1 MANLEIRCPIDGCQY
16 ATGSVPES
24 VAVVLLSTHA
34 ISHTSSQNV
43 SSVQSGPKLERPKVM
58 LGISM
63 EQWNLFMQK
72 WNVFHIG
79 SGISD
84 GVAAIQLFQCAEE
97 SLGDALL
104 KIDSGITSK
113 PIDDVLKLMK
123 SLAVIPVAVRSCA
136 S

>member
-1 MANLEIRCPIDGCQY
+1 MLNRWMSICNWICSGISGCCVVEYTRYLTYKLTKCVKCTEWSEIGTTQR
-16 ATGSVPES
+16 A
-24 VAVVLLSTHA
+24 
-34 ISHTSSQNV
+34 
-43 SSVQSGPKLERPKVM
+43 KVM

-97 SLGDALL
+97 SLGDVLL